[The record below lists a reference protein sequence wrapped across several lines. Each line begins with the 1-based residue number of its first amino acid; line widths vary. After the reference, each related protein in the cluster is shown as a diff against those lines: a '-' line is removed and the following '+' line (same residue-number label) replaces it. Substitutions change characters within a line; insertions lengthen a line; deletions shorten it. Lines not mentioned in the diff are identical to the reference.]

1 MPPWRLNW
9 LFCWLNPSFS
19 FLIDFLFSSYPLG
32 HFYSM
37 FSRWTEA
44 CLLPVSPTSTSPEI
58 PTWIYL
64 QICPKSTHF
73 PPSALLWPGP
83 SLAPGPCGSLLNTP
97 LPLLPSN
104 CSPPSSQTDPVK
116 TMSDLCSPLLNT
128 CSRSSLHSECEPY
141 CGLRALCDLSLLPL
155 LPTPFCSSHWPSC
168 VLWTGQAP
176 YLKIW
181 APAAPSAQTSTW
193 LTPSPPSSHFKLHLW
208 GKDTLMLH
216 LNLQMSSRGNLH
228 TLPLFLL

>member
-1 MPPWRLNW
+1 MNTVKLPPWRLNW

-19 FLIDFLFSSYPLG
+19 FLIDFLYSSYPLG

-37 FSRWTEA
+37 FSLRTEA

-97 LPLLPSN
+97 FCPFFL
-104 CSPPSSQTDPVK
+104 QTVLRPAARLTLWK
-116 TMSDLCSPLLNT
+116 LCQIFAPLCSTPAAVPLSTQSANLTVASERCVT
-128 CSRSSLHSECEPY
+128 CPSCPFSPLHSAP
-141 CGLRALCDLSLLPL
+141 ATDLLVFSELAK
-155 LPTPFCSSHWPSC
+155 LPTLRSGLQQP
-168 VLWTGQAP
+168 
-176 YLKIW
+176 
-181 APAAPSAQTSTW
+181 
-193 LTPSPPSSHFKLHLW
+193 HLPR
-208 GKDTLMLH
+208 H
-216 LNLQMSSRGNLH
+216 
-228 TLPLFLL
+228 PLD